1 MLEKLKEIIAEKL
14 GVEIEEITEESRFKE
29 DLKADSLDLF
39 ELVMAI
45 EEEFG
50 NSIPSED
57 LEKLASAL
65 KVYLTNGGGHIQFNI
80 VNKEEMEDAKQH
92 PEEHPDLI
100 VRVAG
105 YSAYFVQLSEG
116 IQDEVIERSSHAF

>member
-14 GVEIEEITEESRFKE
+14 GVEVEEIKEDSRFKE

-57 LEKLASAL
+57 LEKL
-65 KVYLTNGGGHIQFNI
+65 VTVGDVIGYM
-80 VNKEEMEDAKQH
+80 KEQGI
-92 PEEHPDLI
+92 EE
-100 VRVAG
+100 
-105 YSAYFVQLSEG
+105 
-116 IQDEVIERSSHAF
+116 